1 MTFDLATDTEYVL
14 LMVGLFFVA
23 KYLQRFRLP
32 GAITS
37 LGIGVGFGLGANAL
51 QNDPVIN
58 IFALLG
64 ISILFL
70 FAGMEFD
77 VDELRADARVL
88 AGHVTLQVV
97 AIGATAWAAYRF
109 LDLALRPALLVALAL
124 MSPSAGFI
132 LDSLAKLG
140 VSDRERVWIKSRA
153 IATEIVALVI
163 LLFALQSTSG
173 LRLLLSLLAL
183 AAMVMLLPFAF
194 RWFASFV
201 LPHAPK
207 TEFAFLVTVALVCA
221 AITKKL
227 GVYYLV
233 GAFVVGMTEQ
243 RLRRKLPGLA
253 DARLMHAVEL
263 FAAFFIPFYFL
274 KAGLGL
280 RANNFALDA
289 ALLGGT
295 FLVAAVPL
303 RILLVVI
310 YRRVV
315 QRQPAREGVRLGV
328 SQLPT
333 LVFTIVVA
341 EILRDRFSASPA
353 LVGGLVIYTLAN
365 TLVPG
370 VVLHTPLEEYECPE
384 APDDPTEAYAT
395 ATPSEVSTRTE
406 GVRPGQ

>member
-1 MTFDLATDTEYVL
+1 MTFDRATDMQYVL
-14 LMVGLFFVA
+14 LIVGLFFVA

-32 GAITS
+32 SAVTS
-37 LGIGVGFGLGANAL
+37 LGIGVAFGLGANAL
-51 QNDPVIN
+51 HNDPVIN

-64 ISILFL
+64 IAILFL
-70 FAGMEFD
+70 FAGMELD

-88 AGHVTLQVV
+88 AGHVILQIV
-97 AIGATAWAAYRF
+97 AIGAAAWAAYRF

-132 LDSLAKLG
+132 LDSLARLG

-153 IATEIVALVI
+153 IATEIVAVVI
-163 LLFALQSTSG
+163 LLFGLQSTSG
-173 LRLLLSLLAL
+173 LRLVLSLVAL
-183 AAMVMLLPFAF
+183 GAMVLILPFVF

-221 AITKKL
+221 SITKKL

-243 RLRRKLPGLA
+243 RLRRKLPKVTDAGLI
-253 DARLMHAVEL
+253 HAIEL

-274 KAGLGL
+274 KAGLDL
-280 RANNFALDA
+280 REENFARDA
-289 ALLGGT
+289 LVLGAV

-303 RILLVVI
+303 RIVLVVL

-315 QRQPAREGVRLGV
+315 QRQPVREGVRLGV

-333 LVFTIVVA
+333 LVFTIVIS

-370 VVLHTPLEEYECPE
+370 LVLHTPLEEYDSPE
-384 APDDPTEAYAT
+384 APDDPTDADVTVAPSAT
-395 ATPSEVSTRTE
+395 GPGADHTE
-406 GVRPGQ
+406 RG

>member
-1 MTFDLATDTEYVL
+1 MIFDRATDMQYVL
-14 LMVGLFFVA
+14 LIVGLFFVA

-32 GAITS
+32 SAVTS
-37 LGIGVGFGLGANAL
+37 LGIGVAFGLGAGAL

-70 FAGMEFD
+70 FAGMELD
-77 VDELRADARVL
+77 VDALRADARVL
-88 AGHVTLQVV
+88 TGHILLQLV
-97 AIGATAWAAYRF
+97 AIGAAAWAAHRF
-109 LDLALRPALLVALAL
+109 LGLALRPALLVALAL

-163 LLFALQSTSG
+163 LLFALQSTSTP
-173 LRLLLSLLAL
+173 RLLLSLVAL

-207 TEFAFLVTVALVCA
+207 TEFAFLVTVALICA
-221 AITKKL
+221 SITKKL

-243 RLRRKLPGLA
+243 RLRRKLPALTGAGLI
-253 DARLMHAVEL
+253 HAVEL

-280 RANNFALDA
+280 RAENFALDA
-289 ALLGGT
+289 LVLGGA

-303 RILLVVI
+303 RIALVFV

-315 QRQPAREGVRLGV
+315 QRQPIREGVRLGV

-333 LVFTIVVA
+333 LVFTIVIA
-341 EILRDRFSASPA
+341 EVLRDRFSASPA

-370 VVLHTPLEEYECPE
+370 LILHTPLEEYECPE
-384 APDDPTEAYAT
+384 APDDPTDAYV
-395 ATPSEVSTRTE
+395 TPAPPAASPRADSTE
-406 GVRPGQ
+406 PG